1 MTNANPFINR
11 SELTFEL
18 PPFAL
23 IQEEHYLPAFYEGMK
38 AQLAEVQRILDTPGD
53 ATFENTIV
61 TLEKSGKILE
71 RVSMVFFNK
80 SSSDTNDAL

>member
-1 MTNANPFINR
+1 MNDANPFIYG

-38 AQLAEVQRILDTPGD
+38 AQLAEVQVILDTPGD
-53 ATFENTIV
+53 ASFENTIV
-61 TLEKSGKILE
+61 ALEKSGKIL
-71 RVSMVFFNK
+71 
-80 SSSDTNDAL
+80 